1 MSKRVVVICSL
12 EGIKELVS
20 AAVRELPAEGE
31 VKFQSW
37 GTTKMLRILVREEG
51 DNRPFKLDVE

>member
-1 MSKRVVVICSL
+1 M
-12 EGIKELVS
+12 EGNKDLVN
-20 AAVRELPAEGE
+20 AALRELPAEGE

-37 GTTKMLRILVREEG
+37 GTTKMLRILIREDG